1 VRLQLLVTLNA
12 EYLKMQTD
20 LFSGISFISS
30 GFLNI
35 TPRNAYAEI
44 LKGNATLIDVR
55 EEYLTDVKRFDL
67 PIVFYFPL
75 STLKNNISKLPHDV
89 PLIIADAV
97 GIRSHE
103 TMEIL
108 KANGFENIVN
118 LAGGIVDWERD
129 GLPVKI
135 DELEKLD
142 GACICQLKPYGRLKK

>member
-1 VRLQLLVTLNA
+1 
-12 EYLKMQTD
+12 MQTD
-20 LFSGISFISS
+20 LFSGISFIS
-30 GFLNI
+30 GGILNI

-44 LKGNATLIDVR
+44 QKGNATLVDVR

-67 PIVFYFPL
+67 PLVIYLPL
-75 STLKNNISKLPHDV
+75 STLKDKISEMPRSVL
-89 PLIIADAV
+89 LIIADAV
-97 GIRSHE
+97 GLRSHE

-108 KANGFENIVN
+108 GANGFKNIIN

-129 GLPVKI
+129 GLPVKT